1 MPPTLPSR
9 RAGVRPDHRLAP
21 IKGPRTSGRLKCRRE
36 PTTALPP
43 PARTAPSRERR
54 EEIVSL
60 VVDNDKGREINN
72 FDAPDRLHSELG
84 IFDDLDLLDTVLRKA
99 RRRAADRAE
108 IEPAVLAAGSANLW
122 AAIALRQSDETSAG
136 RHEGIDI
143 AVQAPGRGRPEGARS
158 ISFRRLGR
166 TGVIDRVV
174 LDVIGQPAAAIE
186 PFLQLGM
193 SDVASDDQR
202 AGQAEPGL
210 DRVSRKRL
218 ADLAHRPGEIDRDD
232 IATQRSGID
241 VGQEARRVR
250 FELLQEDAVDRD
262 LAEDLTIGRAGHAD
276 ADRQAGAMPRQSDH
290 PYVVAEI
297 LAAEL
302 RADSQPAC
310 KLQHL
315 PLKTAVAIGL
325 AIAIAFRR

>member
-9 RAGVRPDHRLAP
+9 RAAAHPDRRPAP
-21 IKGPRTSGRLKCRRE
+21 IRRPRTSGRPKRRQE

-60 VVDNDKGREINN
+60 VVDNDKGWKINN

-84 IFDDLDLLDTVLRKA
+84 IFDDLDLLDTVLRKT

-122 AAIALRQSDETSAG
+122 AAIALRQSDETSAS

-143 AVQAPGRGRPEGARS
+143 AVHAPGSGRPEGTRS
-158 ISFRRLGR
+158 ISFGRLGR
-166 TGVIDRVV
+166 TGVIDSVV
-174 LDVIGQPAAAIE
+174 LDIIGQPPATIE

-193 SDVASDDQR
+193 GDVASDDQR

-210 DRVSRKRL
+210 DRVLRECTP
-218 ADLAHRPGEIDRDD
+218 DLVHRPG
-232 IATQRSGID
+232 
-241 VGQEARRVR
+241 
-250 FELLQEDAVDRD
+250 
-262 LAEDLTIGRAGHAD
+262 
-276 ADRQAGAMPRQSDH
+276 
-290 PYVVAEI
+290 
-297 LAAEL
+297 
-302 RADSQPAC
+302 
-310 KLQHL
+310 
-315 PLKTAVAIGL
+315 
-325 AIAIAFRR
+325 